1 MTYQM
6 ADGTKLVLAHHTP
19 EEWADVRR
27 EQLLKVGCS
36 ETYARRIARRIRAA
50 GMAPEEEA

>member
-1 MTYQM
+1 MVYQL
-6 ADGTKLVLAHHTP
+6 ADGTKLVLANHTP

-36 ETYARRIARRIRAA
+36 QSYASRIARRIRAA
-50 GMAPEEEA
+50 GQPEEEE